1 MRRRLPVFGESA
13 RRSVLR
19 PGQKTTQTTQA
30 PRRPTLRTRSSRSI
44 RRSRQASLK
53 RLAVV
58 AAAPSQVTDRSPSLR
73 RRTTARLVTSKLAI
87 MTRDALPVMHSQ
99 RTGWRIALR
108 SLTARTTTM
117 RRSQR
122 PTTSTTC
129 VSATQEVTAGS
140 VRAGTGV
147 RTRTTTTPRS
157 RSLSTAKRS
166 STSSSARWTCSDT
179 TRTASTVS

>member
-1 MRRRLPVFGESA
+1 MTRRLPISRDSA

-19 PGQKTTQTTQA
+19 PGQKITQTTQD
-30 PRRPTLRTRSSRSI
+30 PRRPTLWTRSSR
-44 RRSRQASLK
+44 RSRQGSLE

-58 AAAPSQVTDRSPSLR
+58 AAAPSQVTDGSPSIQ
-73 RRTTARLVTSKLAI
+73 RRTIACLVTSRLAI

-99 RTGWRIALR
+99 RTGWRMALR
-108 SLTARTTTM
+108 SLTARTSTM

-122 PTTSTTC
+122 PMTSTTC